1 MPDADKRM
9 TSRTIQFGTIVG
21 LLLLLIV
28 ISLMETFSSRN
39 DGMSKESIAQLENI
53 LETFKQINKE
63 SRLILEENRK
73 SNLELSR
80 FLEEKKGVRRETYQS
95 MMDEYQQEMK
105 GVIPSGSIDESVQM
119 DPDIEEPGPE
129 G

>member
-21 LLLLLIV
+21 LLLLLLV
-28 ISLMETFSSRN
+28 ISLMETFSNKN
-39 DGMSKESIAQLENI
+39 DGMSEKSIAQLENI

-95 MMDEYQQEMK
+95 MMDEYQQEME
-105 GVIPSGSIDESVQM
+105 GVIPSGVIDESLQV
-119 DPDIEEPGPE
+119 DPDIKEPGPE